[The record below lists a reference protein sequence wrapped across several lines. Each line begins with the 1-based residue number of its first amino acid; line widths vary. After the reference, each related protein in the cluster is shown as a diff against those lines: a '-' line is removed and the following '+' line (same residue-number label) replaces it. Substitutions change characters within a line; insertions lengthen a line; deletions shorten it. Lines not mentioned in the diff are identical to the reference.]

1 MTRTPRP
8 RAAPAAAVSSK
19 AAFDLLRREA
29 ASLREEVAALK
40 ARLAAAEALAD
51 IDVLVPLLNRRAF
64 TRELS
69 RAAAFVTRYGG
80 GACLLYFD
88 LDDFKAV
95 NDRYGHAAGDAALT
109 AAAQRLRA
117 NIRETDTAGRLGGDE
132 FGVILAQTDGPTAR
146 AKARA
151 LAAAISDNWIGLENG
166 RIQLGVTWGA
176 CDIRAGASADEVL
189 AEADAAMFLKKPSR
203 R

>member
-1 MTRTPRP
+1 MTRTPRT
-8 RAAPAAAVSSK
+8 RAAPADAVSAK

-29 ASLREEVAALK
+29 ASLREEVASLK

-69 RAAAFVTRYGG
+69 RAAAFVARYGG
-80 GACLLYFD
+80 DACLLYFD
-88 LDDFKAV
+88 LDGFKAV
-95 NDRYGHAAGDAALT
+95 NDRFGHSAGDAALV
-109 AAAQRLRA
+109 AAAGRLTA

-132 FGVILAQTDGPTAR
+132 FGVILAQTAGPAAR
-146 AKARA
+146 AKAKA
-151 LAAAISDNWIGLENG
+151 LAAAINDNWIAFENG

-176 CDIRAGASADEVL
+176 CDIRPGASAEEVL
-189 AEADAAMFLKKPSR
+189 AEADAAMFLKKPGR
-203 R
+203 P